1 MPTNT
6 PLKVVLNPIEAARY
20 LGISRRTLDVLHEKD
35 PTFPRKIHYSQ
46 RSVFFRR
53 ESLEFWLKQKEQS
66 GA

>member
-1 MPTNT
+1 MHANAPI
-6 PLKVVLNPIEAARY
+6 KAVLNPVEAAGY